1 MVAWKEIAGKENV
14 SSPLA
19 TAAMEGKVG
28 KCLFILP
35 ALLVVGGH
43 LGASSGYRKVVEAW
57 PRGSLSSP
65 SLESP

>member
-35 ALLVVGGH
+35 ALLVMGGH
-43 LGASSGYRKVVEAW
+43 LGASRVTGK
-57 PRGSLSSP
+57 
-65 SLESP
+65 